1 MVKAQW
7 IMRFSTRFCCYQFC
21 YQNQPH
27 RPAIREN
34 ASFRFSIFLNACFVL
49 FRVIRGFERILNLTL
64 QAFDGL
70 FSYQLFSL
78 DAVEVNPFVA
88 AAIEEWT
95 VIWRLLYSK
104 LLASV
109 ALIVIFAVS
118 DRQQQLATQ
127 ALILTASVYGCV
139 ALVSV
144 WEALR

>member
-1 MVKAQW
+1 
-7 IMRFSTRFCCYQFC
+7 
-21 YQNQPH
+21 
-27 RPAIREN
+27 
-34 ASFRFSIFLNACFVL
+34 
-49 FRVIRGFERILNLTL
+49 
-64 QAFDGL
+64 
-70 FSYQLFSL
+70 
-78 DAVEVNPFVA
+78 
-88 AAIEEWT
+88 
-95 VIWRLLYSK
+95 LLYSK

>member
-1 MVKAQW
+1 M
-7 IMRFSTRFCCYQFC
+7 T
-21 YQNQPH
+21 
-27 RPAIREN
+27 IRD
-34 ASFRFSIFLNACFVL
+34 LL
-49 FRVIRGFERILNLTL
+49 ILNLTL

-70 FSYQLFSL
+70 LSYQLFSL
-78 DAVEVNPFVA
+78 DAVEVNHFVA
-88 AAIEEWT
+88 AAVEEWN
-95 VIWRLLYSK
+95 VIWGLLYSK

-109 ALIVIFAVS
+109 ALNVIFAVS